1 MMNPRFSAEFSF
13 DKNREYRII
22 VQGSLDESWA
32 KRLGGMR
39 IDRNIQADQEPVTI
53 LTGSLRDQAELS
65 GVLNTLYELHLT
77 LLSVE
82 TDNAK

>member
-13 DKNREYRII
+13 DKNRKYRIR
-22 VQGSLDESWA
+22 VQGSLDESWSN
-32 KRLGGMR
+32 RLGGMR
-39 IDRNIQADQEPVTI
+39 IITNIQADQEQVTI
-53 LTGSLRDQAELS
+53 LTGPLRDQAELS

-82 TDNAK
+82 AVNAE

>member
-1 MMNPRFSAEFSF
+1 MNPRFSAEFSF
-13 DKNREYRII
+13 DKNREYRIR
-22 VQGSLDESWA
+22 VQGSLDESWSN
-32 KRLGGMR
+32 RLGGMR
-39 IDRNIQADQEPVTI
+39 IITNIQADQEPVTI

-82 TDNAK
+82 AVNAE